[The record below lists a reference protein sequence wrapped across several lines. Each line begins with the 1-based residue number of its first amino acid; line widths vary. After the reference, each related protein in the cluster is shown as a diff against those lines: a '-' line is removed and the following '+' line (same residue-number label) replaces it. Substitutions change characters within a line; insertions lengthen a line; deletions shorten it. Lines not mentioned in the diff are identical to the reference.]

1 VSESD
6 HPLADD
12 PRTGDPGTDDPGTDD
27 PGTGDP
33 GTGILD
39 QVLHLGAGLSDADRS
54 WVLDALS
61 VLERHLSRW
70 DPADVSVDVSVKD
83 RGGRE
88 QQLTVRADLPGY
100 PPVVAKAA
108 HPDLLVALA
117 EAKRE
122 LIRQVEEEKQ
132 KREPKNNRRLRRKAT

>member
-6 HPLADD
+6 NPPTEDARTDD
-12 PRTGDPGTDDPGTDD
+12 PRTG
-27 PGTGDP
+27 
-33 GTGILD
+33 ILD
-39 QVLHLGAGLSDADRS
+39 RVLHLGAGVSDADRR
-54 WVLDALS
+54 WILDALA

-88 QQLTVRADLPGY
+88 QQVTVRADLPGY
-100 PPVVAKAA
+100 PPLVAKAA
-108 HPDLLVALA
+108 HADLLVALA

-132 KREPKNNRRLRRKAT
+132 KREPKKNRRLRRKAT

>member
-6 HPLADD
+6 N
-12 PRTGDPGTDDPGTDD
+12 PRTEDARTDEPR
-27 PGTGDP
+27 
-33 GTGILD
+33 TGILD
-39 QVLHLGAGLSDADRS
+39 QVLHLGAGVSDADRK
-54 WVLDALS
+54 WILDALS

-83 RGGRE
+83 RGGKE
-88 QQLTVRADLPGY
+88 QQVTLRADLPGY
-100 PPVVAKAA
+100 PPLVAKAA

-122 LIRQVEEEKQ
+122 LIQQVEEEKK
-132 KREPKNNRRLRRKAT
+132 KREPKNNRRLRKKTT

>member
-6 HPLADD
+6 NPRTDD
-12 PRTGDPGTDDPGTDD
+12 PRTSV
-27 PGTGDP
+27 
-33 GTGILD
+33 LD
-39 QVLHLGAGLSDADRS
+39 QVLHLGAGVSDADRK
-54 WVLDALS
+54 WILDALS

-83 RGGRE
+83 RGGKE
-88 QQLTVRADLPGY
+88 QQVTLRADLPGY
-100 PPVVAKAA
+100 PPLVAKAA

-122 LIRQVEEEKQ
+122 LIQQVEEEKK
-132 KREPKNNRRLRRKAT
+132 KREPKNNRRLRKKTT